1 MKKLPFLLILSL
13 SLVAA
18 APSAR
23 ACTALMITDKQGN
36 AYNGRTLE
44 YSSELPFEVVFFP
57 AGTKA
62 NSVAPAGQAALSF
75 ETQYPVLGVG
85 AATGLKSEMD
95 MLVEATNDQGLS
107 LSVNEFPG
115 CKSPSYP
122 EADTAKYLGANDL
135 GLYMLGNFKT
145 VAEVRRALESADL
158 RIWLPELPIV
168 GNLAAPF
175 HYIFFDKTGA
185 GIVVEYVDG
194 KQNIHDNPVG
204 VATNLPDFAWQLTNL
219 NNYAFLSNVDKN
231 SGQFGKLKVSAPD
244 SGNALDSVPSNQTS
258 PGRFVKAA
266 YYAQYARKADSPEQ
280 AIITLAHV
288 MNNFDRVRDISV
300 DEGNF
305 FGDGPSSGSQSS
317 EVTYWTAMNDKTQNL
332 FFLRTIDAMNFST
345 FDIAKLAPIKSV
357 VKVPLAKIND
367 VTLDGTQLILSAA
380 SE

>member
-1 MKKLPFLLILSL
+1 MNKTPFLFLALLLI
-13 SLVAA
+13 AI
-18 APSAR
+18 APAAR

-36 AYNGRTLE
+36 GYSGRTLE
-44 YSSELPFEVVFFP
+44 YSSQLPFEMVYVP

-62 NSVAPAGQAALSF
+62 ESVAPAGQAALSF
-75 ETQYPVLGVG
+75 ETKYPIVGVG
-85 AATGLKSEMD
+85 ADVGLKTGMD
-95 MLVEATNDQGLS
+95 AMVDAANDQGLS
-107 LSVNEFPG
+107 ISVNEFPG
-115 CKSPSYP
+115 AEGPAPAAGS
-122 EADTAKYLGANDL
+122 TAKYLAGMDL

-145 VAEVRRALESADL
+145 VAEVRQALESGNIAV
-158 RIWLPELPIV
+158 WLPELPLL
-168 GNLAAPF
+168 GNLKTPF
-175 HYIFFDKTGA
+175 HFIFFDKTGA

-194 KQNIHDNPVG
+194 QQNIHDNPVG
-204 VATNLPDFAWQLTNL
+204 AATNIPDFAWHLQNL
-219 NNYAFLSNVDKN
+219 NYYAFLSNVDRN

-317 EVTYWTAMNDKTQNL
+317 EVTYWTAMNDKTRNL
-332 FFLRTIDAMNFST
+332 FFLRTIKAMNFST

-357 VKVPLAKIND
+357 VKVPLAKIDD

-380 SE
+380 AE